1 MNKKTALVTG
11 GATRLGKE
19 ICLTLASLRYDI
31 ILTYH
36 SSKEEAI
43 NTCSEIES
51 RGVKATAFYGN
62 LEKVEQ
68 ELDYYLDI
76 FKQHNVTVVVNNAAI
91 FEKDV
96 FKSSQSS
103 LQQHLNVNL
112 FPSYWFT
119 KLLAQLN
126 IKDGLIINIIDA
138 KIAYPDGNYA
148 DYIISKAA
156 LEYFTKFSAT
166 LVAPNIRVNSVSP
179 GAIMPPANA
188 DANSLKNP
196 LKNIPLDV
204 YGNPSAIGKAIQYL
218 VTNNFVTGVNMMVD
232 GGASVFGFHSKQ
244 AGDYSCTS
252 I

>member
-1 MNKKTALVTG
+1 MNKKTAFVTG
-11 GATRLGKE
+11 GATRLGRE
-19 ICLTLASLRYDI
+19 ICLTLASLGYNI
-31 ILTYH
+31 VFTYH
-36 SSKEEAI
+36 SSKEEAT
-43 NTCSEIES
+43 NTCCEIES
-51 RGVKATAFYGN
+51 KGVQAKAFYGN

-68 ELDYYLDI
+68 KLDYYQDI
-76 FKQHNVTVVVNNAAI
+76 FKKHNVEIVVNNAAI
-91 FEKDV
+91 FERDV

-103 LQQHLNVNL
+103 LQKHLNVNL

-126 IKDGLIINIIDA
+126 VKDGLIINIIDA
-138 KIAYPDGNYA
+138 KIAYPDGNYV

-156 LEYFTKFSAT
+156 LEYFTKLAST

-188 DANSLKNP
+188 DANSLNNP
-196 LKNIPLDV
+196 LKNLPLDTF
-204 YGNPSAIGKAIQYL
+204 GDPSAIGKAIQYL
-218 VTNNFVTGVNMMVD
+218 VTNSFVTGVNMMVD